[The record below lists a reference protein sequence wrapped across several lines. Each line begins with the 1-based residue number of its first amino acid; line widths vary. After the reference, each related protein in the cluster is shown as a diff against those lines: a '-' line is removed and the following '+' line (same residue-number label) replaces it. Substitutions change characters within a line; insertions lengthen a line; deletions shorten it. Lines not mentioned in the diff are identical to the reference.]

1 VYGPKGRLRSA
12 ESGRTLHSGTNGAM
26 SCVVKLASLAQLL
39 FVVAAAA
46 AVHGFVRTGIDAQKR
61 HACSALCALKPD
73 YAARNRLAPDFEL
86 PTLRG
91 GRFRL
96 AEQRGKVVILNFWTK
111 TCRPCLE
118 EMPSLVDLGRMLSD
132 RDDVRLVTISTDESA
147 EDIARTLESVGISD
161 PPFEVL
167 IDSDAAVVTGKYGTK
182 LFPETWYVDP
192 DGIIRARFDGVRKW
206 GEALPASLAESL
218 ARPATCPVEFVR
230 GVPRGGQGYVCE

>member
-1 VYGPKGRLRSA
+1 
-12 ESGRTLHSGTNGAM
+12 M
-26 SCVVKLASLAQLL
+26 SSRVKVASLAQLL
-39 FVVAAAA
+39 FVIAAAA
-46 AVHGFVRTGIDAQKR
+46 TVHGFVRTGIDAERR
-61 HACSALCALKPD
+61 HACSALCALQPD
-73 YAARNRLAPDFEL
+73 YAARNRLAPDFDL
-86 PTLRG
+86 PTLSG

-147 EDIARTLESVGISD
+147 EDIGKTLRSVGINE

-167 IDSDAAVVTGKYGTK
+167 IDSDATVVTGKFGTT
-182 LFPETWYVDP
+182 LFPETWFIDP
-192 DGIIRARFDGVRKW
+192 DGIIRARFDGARAW

-218 ARPATCPVEFVR
+218 AGPSSCTIDFVR

>member
-1 VYGPKGRLRSA
+1 
-12 ESGRTLHSGTNGAM
+12 M
-26 SCVVKLASLAQLL
+26 SCRVRPVSLAQLL

-46 AVHGFVRTGIDAQKR
+46 AVHGFVRTGIDAEKR
-61 HACSALCALKPD
+61 RACDALCALGPD
-73 YAARNRLAPDFEL
+73 YAARNRQAPDFEL
-86 PTLRG
+86 PTVRG

-96 AEQRGKVVILNFWTK
+96 SEHRGQVVILNFWTK

-147 EDIARTLESVGISD
+147 QDIVTTLKSVGITD

-167 IDSDAAVVTGKYGTK
+167 IDPEAAVVTGKFGTK
-182 LFPETWYVDP
+182 LFPETWFIDP
-192 DGIIRARFDGVRKW
+192 DGLIRARFDGAREW
-206 GEALPASLAESL
+206 GDALPASLAESL
-218 ARPATCPVEFVR
+218 AGPSSCPVEFVR